1 MDSEST
7 SQDILDMMS
16 DKTEY
21 KYTIE
26 TSNDNAQ
33 GVFKVRV
40 VLRSDELRIS
50 KTLEEANDI
59 KIEEQKMSLMIAE
72 LVDETY
78 KELIAKGYKTETQD
92 KPLKTR
98 KMETQITKT
107 KTEQEFEKPTSEP
120 KDTSLLLD

>member
-1 MDSEST
+1 
-7 SQDILDMMS
+7 MS

-120 KDTSLLLD
+120 KDTSLLID